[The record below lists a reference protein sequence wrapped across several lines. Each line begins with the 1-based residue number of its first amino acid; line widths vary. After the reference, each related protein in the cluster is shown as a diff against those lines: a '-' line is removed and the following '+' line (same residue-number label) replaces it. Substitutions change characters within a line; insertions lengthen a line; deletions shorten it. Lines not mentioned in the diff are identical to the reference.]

1 MPDICPLGA
10 FAVPAE
16 SGQSSGA
23 LDPLSLPEAKLSL
36 FQVFALLI
44 VTTAAFS
51 WLNRRFL
58 GLPEHIALLLM
69 GLGAAVL
76 LVLVERI
83 VPRLWPVSAV
93 ETMLRQIDFGATLMQ
108 GVLAFLLFAAAITVD
123 WEELKQRSLAIALLA
138 TIGVALSA
146 VLVAAMLWAVAAM
159 ASLSISFA
167 WCLVFG
173 ALIAPT
179 DPIAVSAA
187 LQHLPL
193 PDRLRIDVMGES
205 LFNDGVGVVLFS
217 LALSMATGGGDTGIA
232 IAGAHMLFEIAGAL
246 LLGVV
251 AASIAVRAFRG
262 IDDYSVEILISL
274 ALAMGGYALADAIG
288 VSGPIT
294 VVASGVLI
302 GNLGAPRAMSKRTRA
317 HFYSFWRLIDD
328 LINAA
333 LFVLLGLE
341 VLVLH
346 LQLAPILFGLI
357 AVPVV
362 LIARSATVAATL
374 ATLGSWLRFD
384 RGASVIL
391 TWAAVRGAIS
401 AALALSVP
409 YGPERELILAAT
421 YAVILFSSIVQ
432 GLSLERV
439 IRHTTIIP
447 PTSAPVPGPPDLK
460 PPPDAEK

>member
-1 MPDICPLGA
+1 M
-10 FAVPAE
+10 
-16 SGQSSGA
+16 
-23 LDPLSLPEAKLSL
+23 EAKLSL
-36 FQVFALLI
+36 FQVFALL
-44 VTTAAFS
+44 VFTTATFS
-51 WLNRRFL
+51 WVNRRFI

-69 GLGAAVL
+69 GLGAALL
-76 LVLVERI
+76 LVVVERVI
-83 VPRLWPVSAV
+83 PSLWPVTAV
-93 ETMLRQIDFGATLMQ
+93 EAMLRQIDFEATLLQ

-123 WEELKQRSLAIALLA
+123 WEELKQRSVAIALLA
-138 TIGVALSA
+138 TIGVLLSA
-146 VLVAAMLWAVAAM
+146 VLVAAMLWAVAKM
-159 ASLSISFA
+159 TGLPLSFA

-187 LQHLPL
+187 LENLPL
-193 PDRLRIDVMGES
+193 PDRLRIDVTGES
-205 LFNDGVGVVLFS
+205 LFNDGVGVVLFT
-217 LALSMATGGGDTGIA
+217 LALSMATGNGDAGIA
-232 IAGAHMLFEIAGAL
+232 LAGLHMLIEIAGAL

-251 AASIAVRAFRG
+251 AASLAVRAFRG

-274 ALAMGGYALADAIG
+274 ALAMGGYAVADAIG

-302 GNLGAPRAMSKRTRA
+302 GNLGAPRAMSERTRA
-317 HFYSFWRLIDD
+317 YFYGFWRLIDD

-384 RGASVIL
+384 RGAGVIL

-401 AALALSVP
+401 AALALSIP
-409 YGPERELILAAT
+409 YGNERELILSAT

-432 GLSLERV
+432 GLTLERV
-439 IRHTTIIP
+439 IRRTTIIP
-447 PTSAPVPGPPDLK
+447 PLKEEPPAAPAAE
-460 PPPDAEK
+460 PPPLPVGEEK

>member
-1 MPDICPLGA
+1 M
-10 FAVPAE
+10 
-16 SGQSSGA
+16 
-23 LDPLSLPEAKLSL
+23 EAKLSL
-36 FQVFALLI
+36 FQVFTLLI
-44 VTTAAFS
+44 VATAAFS
-51 WLNRRFL
+51 WLNRRFI

-69 GLGAAVL
+69 GLGAALL
-76 LVLVERI
+76 LVLVERM
-83 VPRLWPVSAV
+83 VPWLWPVSAV
-93 ETMLRQIDFGATLMQ
+93 ETMLRQIDFGETLMQ

-138 TIGVALSA
+138 TIGVLLSA
-146 VLVAAMLWAVAAM
+146 LLVATMLWAIAQM
-159 ASLSISFA
+159 AGLTFSFA

-187 LQHLPL
+187 LKRLKL
-193 PDRLRIDVMGES
+193 PDRTRIDVIGES
-205 LFNDGVGVVLFS
+205 LFNDGVGVVLFT
-217 LALSMATGGGDTGIA
+217 LALSMATGNGDASIGT
-232 IAGAHMLFEIAGAL
+232 AGLYMLVEIAGAL

-302 GNLGAPRAMSKRTRA
+302 GNLGAPRAMSERTRA
-317 HFYSFWRLIDD
+317 YFYGFWRLVDD
-328 LINAA
+328 LINAT

-346 LQLAPILFGLI
+346 LQLAPMLFGLI

-362 LIARSATVAATL
+362 LIARAATVSATL
-374 ATLGSWLRFD
+374 AMLGSWLRFD
-384 RGASVIL
+384 KGSHVIL

-401 AALALSVP
+401 AALALSIP
-409 YGPERELILAAT
+409 YGEERELILAAT
-421 YAVILFSSIVQ
+421 YAVILFSSVVQ
-432 GLSLERV
+432 GLSLESV
-439 IRHTTIIP
+439 IRRMTT
-447 PTSAPVPGPPDLK
+447 DR
-460 PPPDAEK
+460 

>member
-1 MPDICPLGA
+1 MASGWPG
-10 FAVPAE
+10 PAN
-16 SGQSSGA
+16 
-23 LDPLSLPEAKLSL
+23 PVEAKLSL

-44 VTTAAFS
+44 VATAAFS
-51 WLNRRFL
+51 WLNRRFI

-69 GLGAAVL
+69 GLGAAL
-76 LVLVERI
+76 SLVLVERM
-83 VPRLWPVSAV
+83 VPWLWPVSAV
-93 ETMLRQIDFGATLMQ
+93 ETMLRQIDFGETLMQ

-138 TIGVALSA
+138 TIGVLLSA
-146 VLVAAMLWAVAAM
+146 LLVAAMLWAIAHM
-159 ASLSISFA
+159 AGLTFSFA

-187 LQHLPL
+187 LERLTL
-193 PDRLRIDVMGES
+193 PDRTRIDVIGES
-205 LFNDGVGVVLFS
+205 LFNDGVGVVLFT
-217 LALSMATGGGDTGIA
+217 LALSMATGNGDTSIGM
-232 IAGAHMLFEIAGAL
+232 AGLYMLVEIAGAL

-302 GNLGAPRAMSKRTRA
+302 GNLGAPRAMSERTRA
-317 HFYSFWRLIDD
+317 YFYGFWRLVDD
-328 LINAA
+328 LINAT

-346 LQLAPILFGLI
+346 LQLAPILFGLV

-362 LIARSATVAATL
+362 LIARAATVSATL
-374 ATLGSWLRFD
+374 ATLGNWLRFD
-384 RGASVIL
+384 KGSHVIL

-401 AALALSVP
+401 AALALSIP
-409 YGPERELILAAT
+409 YGDERELILAAT
-421 YAVILFSSIVQ
+421 YAVILFSSVVQ

-439 IRHTTIIP
+439 IRRMTT
-447 PTSAPVPGPPDLK
+447 DR
-460 PPPDAEK
+460 

>member
-1 MPDICPLGA
+1 MPQ
-10 FAVPAE
+10 PAN
-16 SGQSSGA
+16 
-23 LDPLSLPEAKLSL
+23 LTEAAISL
-36 FQVFALLI
+36 FQVFALL
-44 VTTAAFS
+44 VATTAAFS
-51 WLNRRFL
+51 WLNRRFI

-69 GLGAAVL
+69 GLGAAVM
-76 LVLVERI
+76 LVLVEWA
-83 VPRLWPVSAV
+83 VPSLWPIAAV
-93 ETMLRQIDFGATLMQ
+93 EAMLRQINFGATLLQ

-138 TIGVALSA
+138 TIGVLLSA
-146 VLVAAMLWAVAAM
+146 VLVATMLWAVAQLTGLPM
-159 ASLSISFA
+159 SFA

-187 LQHLPL
+187 LQHLAL
-193 PDRLRIDVMGES
+193 PDRLRIDVTGES
-205 LFNDGVGVVLFS
+205 LFNDGVGVVLFA
-217 LALSMATGGGDTGIA
+217 LALSMATGNGDAGIA
-232 IAGAHMLFEIAGAL
+232 NAGLHMLFEIAGAL

-251 AASIAVRAFRG
+251 MASIAVRAFRQ
-262 IDDYSVEILISL
+262 IDDYSVEVLISL

-294 VVASGVLI
+294 VVASGVLV
-302 GNLGAPRAMSKRTRA
+302 GNLGAPRVMSQRTRA
-317 HFYSFWRLIDD
+317 YFYGFWRLIDG
-328 LINAA
+328 LLNAL

-346 LQLAPILFGLI
+346 LQMAPFLFGLI

-362 LIARSATVAATL
+362 LIARAVTVAATL
-374 ATLGSWLRFD
+374 TTLGKWLRFD
-384 RGASVIL
+384 KGAGIIL

-439 IRHTTIIP
+439 IRHTTITP
-447 PTSAPVPGPPDLK
+447 PISAPVPPPPDLM
-460 PPPDAEK
+460 PSPDS

>member
-1 MPDICPLGA
+1 
-10 FAVPAE
+10 
-16 SGQSSGA
+16 
-23 LDPLSLPEAKLSL
+23 
-36 FQVFALLI
+36 
-44 VTTAAFS
+44 
-51 WLNRRFL
+51 
-58 GLPEHIALLLM
+58 M
-69 GLGAAVL
+69 GLGAAVM
-76 LVLVERI
+76 LVLVEWT
-83 VPRLWPVSAV
+83 VPSLWPVAAV
-93 ETMLRQIDFGATLMQ
+93 EAMLRQIDFGATLLQ

-138 TIGVALSA
+138 TIGVVLSA
-146 VLVAAMLWAVAAM
+146 VLVATMLWAVAQATG
-159 ASLSISFA
+159 LPISFA

-187 LQHLPL
+187 LEHLAL
-193 PDRLRIDVMGES
+193 PDRLRIDVTGES
-205 LFNDGVGVVLFS
+205 LFNDGVGVVLFA
-217 LALSMATGGGDTGIA
+217 LALSMATGDGDAGIA
-232 IAGAHMLFEIAGAL
+232 TAAAHMLVEIAGAL
-246 LLGVV
+246 LLGIV
-251 AASIAVRAFRG
+251 AATIAVRAFRG

-302 GNLGAPRAMSKRTRA
+302 GNLGAPRVMSQRTRA
-317 HFYSFWRLIDD
+317 YFYGFWRLIDD
-328 LINAA
+328 LLNAL

-346 LQLAPILFGLI
+346 LQMAPFLFGLI

-362 LIARSATVAATL
+362 LIARSVTVAATL
-374 ATLGSWLRFD
+374 FTLNGWLRFD
-384 RGASVIL
+384 KGAGVIL

-439 IRHTTIIP
+439 IRHTTIAP
-447 PTSAPVPGPPDLK
+447 PTGAPVPGTTDLM
-460 PPPDAEK
+460 PPPDSEK

>member
-1 MPDICPLGA
+1 M
-10 FAVPAE
+10 
-16 SGQSSGA
+16 
-23 LDPLSLPEAKLSL
+23 EAKLSL
-36 FQVFALLI
+36 FQVFALL
-44 VTTAAFS
+44 VFTTATFS
-51 WLNRRFL
+51 WVNRRFI

-69 GLGAAVL
+69 GLGAALL
-76 LVLVERI
+76 LVVVERVI
-83 VPRLWPVSAV
+83 PSLWPVTAV
-93 ETMLRQIDFGATLMQ
+93 EAMLRQIDFEATLLQ

-123 WEELKQRSLAIALLA
+123 WEELKQRSVAIALLA
-138 TIGVALSA
+138 TIGVLLSA
-146 VLVAAMLWAVAAM
+146 VLVAAMLWAVAKM
-159 ASLSISFA
+159 TGLPLSFA

-187 LQHLPL
+187 LENLPL
-193 PDRLRIDVMGES
+193 PDRLRIDVTGES
-205 LFNDGVGVVLFS
+205 LFNDGVGVVLFT
-217 LALSMATGGGDTGIA
+217 LALSMATGNGDAGIA
-232 IAGAHMLFEIAGAL
+232 LAGLHMLIEIAGAL

-251 AASIAVRAFRG
+251 AASLAVRAFRG

-274 ALAMGGYALADAIG
+274 ALAMGGYAVADAIG

-302 GNLGAPRAMSKRTRA
+302 GNLGAPRAMSERTRA
-317 HFYSFWRLIDD
+317 YFYGFWRLIDD

-384 RGASVIL
+384 RGAGVIL

-401 AALALSVP
+401 AALALSIP
-409 YGPERELILAAT
+409 YGNERELILSAT

-432 GLSLERV
+432 GLTLERV
-439 IRHTTIIP
+439 IRRTTIIP
-447 PTSAPVPGPPDLK
+447 PLKEAPPAAPAAE
-460 PPPDAEK
+460 PPPLPVGEEK

>member
-1 MPDICPLGA
+1 M
-10 FAVPAE
+10 
-16 SGQSSGA
+16 
-23 LDPLSLPEAKLSL
+23 EAKLSL

-44 VTTAAFS
+44 VTTAGFS
-51 WLNRRFL
+51 WLNRRFI

-69 GLGAAVL
+69 GLGAAVA

-83 VPRLWPVSAV
+83 VPSLWPVTAV
-93 ETMLRQIDFGATLMQ
+93 EAMLRQIDFGATLLQ

-146 VLVAAMLWAVAAM
+146 GLVAAMLWGVAAL
-159 ASLSISFA
+159 AGLSISFA

-187 LQHLPL
+187 LQHLAL
-193 PDRLRIDVMGES
+193 PDRLRIDVTGES
-205 LFNDGVGVVLFS
+205 LFNDGVGVVLFT
-217 LALSMATGGGDTGIA
+217 LALSMATGDGQAGIA
-232 IAGAHMLFEIAGAL
+232 IAGVHMLFEIAGAL

-302 GNLGAPRAMSKRTRA
+302 GNLGAPRAMSERTRA
-317 HFYSFWRLIDD
+317 YFYGFWRLIDD
-328 LINAA
+328 LLNAA

-346 LQLAPILFGLI
+346 LQLAPLMFGLI

-362 LIARSATVAATL
+362 LIARSVTVAATL

-384 RGASVIL
+384 RGAGIIL

-439 IRHTTIIP
+439 IRLTTNVSSAAVS
-447 PTSAPVPGPPDLK
+447 PTQPADRQ
-460 PPPDAEK
+460 PPPVEKK

>member
-1 MPDICPLGA
+1 MA
-10 FAVPAE
+10 
-16 SGQSSGA
+16 SGWPG
-23 LDPLSLPEAKLSL
+23 PVNPVEAKLSL

-44 VTTAAFS
+44 VATAAFS
-51 WLNRRFL
+51 WLNRRFI

-69 GLGAAVL
+69 GLGAALL
-76 LVLVERI
+76 LVLVERM

-93 ETMLRQIDFGATLMQ
+93 ETMLRQIDFGETLMQ

-138 TIGVALSA
+138 TIGVLLSA
-146 VLVAAMLWAVAAM
+146 LLVAAMLWAIAQM
-159 ASLSISFA
+159 AGLTFSFA

-187 LQHLPL
+187 LERLTL
-193 PDRLRIDVMGES
+193 PDRTRIDVIGES
-205 LFNDGVGVVLFS
+205 LFNDGVGVVLFT
-217 LALSMATGGGDTGIA
+217 LALSMATGNGDTSIGT
-232 IAGAHMLFEIAGAL
+232 AGLYMLVEIAGAL

-274 ALAMGGYALADAIG
+274 ALAMGSYALAEAIG

-302 GNLGAPRAMSKRTRA
+302 GNLGAPRAMSERTRA
-317 HFYSFWRLIDD
+317 YFYGFWRLVDD
-328 LINAA
+328 LINAT

-346 LQLAPILFGLI
+346 LQLAPILFGLV

-362 LIARSATVAATL
+362 LIARAATVSATL
-374 ATLGSWLRFD
+374 ATLGGWLRFD
-384 RGASVIL
+384 KGSHVIL

-401 AALALSVP
+401 AALALSIP
-409 YGPERELILAAT
+409 YGDERELILAAT

-439 IRHTTIIP
+439 IRRMTT
-447 PTSAPVPGPPDLK
+447 DR
-460 PPPDAEK
+460 

>member
-1 MPDICPLGA
+1 MTASPGNTPSI
-10 FAVPAE
+10 PA
-16 SGQSSGA
+16 S
-23 LDPLSLPEAKLSL
+23 PPEAQLSL

-44 VTTAAFS
+44 VTTAGFS

-69 GLGAAVL
+69 GLGAAVA
-76 LVLVERI
+76 LVLVERT
-83 VPRLWPVSAV
+83 VPSLWPVDAV
-93 ETMLRQIDFGATLMQ
+93 EAMLRRIDFEATLMQ
-108 GVLAFLLFAAAITVD
+108 GVLAFLLFAAAITID
-123 WEELKQRSLAIALLA
+123 WQELKRRSLAIALLA

-146 VLVAAMLWAVAAM
+146 VLVAAMLHAVAGFAG
-159 ASLSISFA
+159 LPISFA

-187 LQHLPL
+187 LEHVPL
-193 PDRLRIDVMGES
+193 PARLRVDVVGES

-217 LALSMATGGGDTGIA
+217 LALSAATGDGDTGIA
-232 IAGAHMLFEIAGAL
+232 VATLEILAEIAGAL
-246 LLGVV
+246 VLGVV
-251 AASIAVRAFRG
+251 AGLAATYAFRQ
-262 IDDYSVEILISL
+262 IDDYSVEVLISL

-302 GNLGAPRAMSKRTRA
+302 GNLGAPRAMSERTRA
-317 HFYSFWRLIDD
+317 YFYGFWRLIDD
-328 LINAA
+328 LLNAA

-346 LQLAPILFGLI
+346 LRTTPLLFGLI

-374 ATLGSWLRFD
+374 ATLGGWLRFD
-384 RGASVIL
+384 KGAGVIL

-409 YGPERELILAAT
+409 YGDERELILAAT
-421 YAVILFSSIVQ
+421 YAVILFSSVVQ
-432 GLSLERV
+432 GLTLERV
-439 IRHTTIIP
+439 IRLTTR
-447 PTSAPVPGPPDLK
+447 
-460 PPPDAEK
+460 PPPDDKST

>member
-1 MPDICPLGA
+1 MLGIR
-10 FAVPAE
+10 P
-16 SGQSSGA
+16 GQSRE
-23 LDPLSLPEAKLSL
+23 PVETKLSL

-44 VTTAAFS
+44 VATAAFS
-51 WLNRRFL
+51 WLNRRFI

-69 GLGAAVL
+69 GLGAALL
-76 LVLVERI
+76 LVLVERM
-83 VPRLWPVSAV
+83 VPWLWPVSAV
-93 ETMLRQIDFGATLMQ
+93 ETMLRQIDFGETLMQ

-138 TIGVALSA
+138 TIGVLLSA
-146 VLVAAMLWAVAAM
+146 LLVATMLWAIAQM
-159 ASLSISFA
+159 AGLTFSFA

-187 LQHLPL
+187 LERLTL
-193 PDRLRIDVMGES
+193 PDRTRIDVIGES
-205 LFNDGVGVVLFS
+205 LFNDGVGVVLFA
-217 LALSMATGGGDTGIA
+217 LALSMATGNGDASIGT
-232 IAGAHMLFEIAGAL
+232 AGLYMLVEIAGAL

-302 GNLGAPRAMSKRTRA
+302 GNLGAPRAMSERTRA
-317 HFYSFWRLIDD
+317 YFYGFWRLVDD
-328 LINAA
+328 LINAT

-346 LQLAPILFGLI
+346 LQLAPMLFGLV

-362 LIARSATVAATL
+362 LIARAATVSATLT
-374 ATLGSWLRFD
+374 TLGGWLRFD
-384 RGASVIL
+384 KGSHVIL

-401 AALALSVP
+401 AALALSIP
-409 YGPERELILAAT
+409 YGDERELILAAT
-421 YAVILFSSIVQ
+421 YAVILFSSVVQ
-432 GLSLERV
+432 GLSLESV
-439 IRHTTIIP
+439 IRHMTT
-447 PTSAPVPGPPDLK
+447 DR
-460 PPPDAEK
+460 

>member
-1 MPDICPLGA
+1 M
-10 FAVPAE
+10 
-16 SGQSSGA
+16 S
-23 LDPLSLPEAKLSL
+23 EATLSL
-36 FQVFALLI
+36 FQVFALLV
-44 VTTAAFS
+44 VTTAGFS
-51 WLNRRFL
+51 WLNRRFI

-69 GLGAAVL
+69 GLGAAVV

-83 VPRLWPVSAV
+83 VPSLWPVAAV
-93 ETMLRQIDFGATLMQ
+93 EAMLRQIDFGAALMQ
-108 GVLAFLLFAAAITVD
+108 GVLAFLLFAAAITID
-123 WEELKQRSLAIALLA
+123 WQELKQRSLAIALLA
-138 TIGVALSA
+138 TIGVLLSA
-146 VLVAAMLWAVAAM
+146 ILVASMLWTVAELTNL
-159 ASLSISFA
+159 SLSFA

-187 LQHLPL
+187 LQHLAL

-205 LFNDGVGVVLFS
+205 LFNDGVGVVLFT
-217 LALSMATGGGDTGIA
+217 LALSMATGDGNTGIGT
-232 IAGAHMLFEIAGAL
+232 AGLHMLIEIAGAL

-251 AASIAVRAFRG
+251 AAGVAVRAFRG

-302 GNLGAPRAMSKRTRA
+302 GNLGAPRAMSQRTRA
-317 HFYSFWRLIDD
+317 YFYGFWRLIDD
-328 LINAA
+328 LLNAA

-346 LQLAPILFGLI
+346 LQLPTLLFGLA

-362 LIARSATVAATL
+362 LIARSVTVAATL
-374 ATLGSWLRFD
+374 ATLGGWLRFD
-384 RGASVIL
+384 RGAGIIL

-409 YGPERELILAAT
+409 YGRERELILAAT
-421 YAVILFSSIVQ
+421 YAVILFSSVVQ

-439 IRHTTIIP
+439 IRRTTIVP
-447 PTSAPVPGPPDLK
+447 PEGSIATSFAK
-460 PPPDAEK
+460 AQPPPPVEEK